1 MIDVHSHLIPN
12 IDDGVQ
18 SFEEAK
24 NTLKKLE
31 NLEFEKIIITPHYIR
46 GTAYNKNNLEKYQ
59 LLLKLKEIIKKE
71 NINLELFLG
80 NEIFLDEN
88 ILNELKNGNCCS
100 LNSGKYVLIEIPRND
115 EILKLDEIIFE
126 LKNKGLVPIMAHPE
140 RYMVIKQ
147 NYEILDKWLDQGM
160 ILQINYESILGK
172 YGKESEK
179 LVKYILKNN
188 KASLIGTD
196 IHHEDSMFFNNFLKC
211 KKKIIKLIGEEKFM
225 ELTEINPEKI
235 LNNKDI

>member
-31 NLEFEKIIITPHYIR
+31 NLGFEKIIITPHYIR

-88 ILNELKNGNCCS
+88 ILKELKKGNCCS

-196 IHHEDSMFFNNFLKC
+196 IHHEGSMFFNNFLKC